1 MPSLTEFKA
10 NFQGGARPTLYNVLC
25 SFPGGVADTQTSA
38 KLQFAAKG
46 AQLPGI
52 SLSPIEVP
60 YQGRTVKIAGDR
72 QFQPITL
79 TVINDADWVVRNAF
93 ERWMNLMN
101 QHGENRGAS
110 RPSEYQVD
118 MILEQLDR
126 NGDVIATYTLI
137 GTFPSDVSP
146 IELGYDQID
155 TIEEFSVTLEY
166 SFWVRPEV
174 GII

>member
-1 MPSLTEFKA
+1 M
-10 NFQGGARPTLYNVLC
+10 
-25 SFPGGVADTQTSA
+25 
-38 KLQFAAKG
+38 
-46 AQLPGI
+46 
-52 SLSPIEVP
+52 
-60 YQGRTVKIAGDR
+60 KIAGDR